1 MNLVKHP
8 LLREKILERL
18 RELEFS
24 QSFIVNDASE
34 RGMKIASDRLSRYLN
49 NKEGGMITED
59 QLIWLATRLGID
71 VSVNLGKLVV
81 DGDSANFIIPPY
93 NELSVLNMLK
103 RKFPPRVKNNG

>member
-8 LLREKILERL
+8 QLREKILERL
-18 RELEFS
+18 KELEFT

-71 VSVNLGKLVV
+71 VSVNLGILVYEKDKAMWV
-81 DGDSANFIIPPY
+81 IPAY
-93 NELSVLNMLK
+93 SELAALTNLK
-103 RKFPPRVKNNG
+103 RKFPPKIKKT